1 LKSSQGDCDSLPK
14 FQQSLDVREL
24 AWFDDIL
31 VGSDMLASSESSQT
45 DIAKQFVRFAWKNK
59 FERMR
64 GALPVNGGRES
75 DEKRLLYS
83 LNAKRVLQ
91 LAWNSTKD
99 LIEQFKKGIIENEQY
114 T

>member
-1 LKSSQGDCDSLPK
+1 
-14 FQQSLDVREL
+14 
-24 AWFDDIL
+24 
-31 VGSDMLASSESSQT
+31 
-45 DIAKQFVRFAWKNK
+45 
-59 FERMR
+59 MR
-64 GALPVNGGRES
+64 GTLPVNGGREA